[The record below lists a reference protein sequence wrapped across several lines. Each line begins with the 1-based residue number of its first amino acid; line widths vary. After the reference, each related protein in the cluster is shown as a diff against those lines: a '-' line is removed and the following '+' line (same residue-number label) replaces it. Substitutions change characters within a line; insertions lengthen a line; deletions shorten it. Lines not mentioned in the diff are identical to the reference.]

1 MKRIVGIILAGI
13 GIITVIS
20 GFLFKTA
27 GQTSV
32 AVIGSADGPTSIF
45 IVGKV
50 RMPSTAE
57 IAAAGIILIAAG
69 LFVLF
74 WKRKS

>member
-45 IVGKV
+45 IAGKV
-50 RMPSTAE
+50 RMPCTAE

>member
-45 IVGKV
+45 IAGKV
-50 RMPSTAE
+50 R
-57 IAAAGIILIAAG
+57 ILRERFLGG
-69 LFVLF
+69 LLQQFHDLLIDF
-74 WKRKS
+74 C